1 MTGQRNVKRPTS
13 VTAEKLRACVRAR
26 VSVCR
31 QLCGPKILCNVARR
45 QVPIVSRFRG
55 DIREGGALMRRTVFS
70 ALPTHAQIHTNART
84 HTNTH
89 KTMDFMRRI
98 AAKELN
104 ACRTTH
110 TTDNISN
117 GSLHT

>member
-55 DIREGGALMRRTVFS
+55 DIREGGALMRRTQCF
-70 ALPTHAQIHTNART
+70 LPCLHMHKYTQTRAHTQTHI
-84 HTNTH
+84 
-89 KTMDFMRRI
+89 KLWI
-98 AAKELN
+98 L
-104 ACRTTH
+104 
-110 TTDNISN
+110 
-117 GSLHT
+117 